1 MTDSSFYS
9 DEPRRAE
16 KEDSFPKCIYS
27 VFIRCLLCAMHC
39 SRLYGYEGEK
49 VEFLCSSCLSP
60 LTELCTGNHES
71 TEMEALYLAFVNGEE
86 L

>member
-1 MTDSSFYS
+1 ML
-9 DEPRRAE
+9 
-16 KEDSFPKCIYS
+16 CI
-27 VFIRCLLCAMHC
+27 VLG
-39 SRLYGYEGEK
+39 YGYEGEK